1 MASTPLELAKVAA
14 GAADEKKATDILLL
28 DISNVSDIADY
39 FLICTAANNPQMDA
53 IVDGIKEKVR
63 VNCQEKPL
71 ACEGRANATWVL
83 LDYGPVVCHVFKP
96 ESRDYF
102 RLERLWGE
110 GSRVDLDLEGAM
122 PASDLD
128 LVMAE
133 AAADGDVTPAE
144 D

>member
-1 MASTPLELAKVAA
+1 MHGIYTPRAREGRGRRGGREEGDRHPSARHLERL
-14 GAADEKKATDILLL
+14 
-28 DISNVSDIADY
+28 
-39 FLICTAANNPQMDA
+39 
-53 IVDGIKEKVR
+53 
-63 VNCQEKPL
+63 CQEKPL

-110 GSRVDLDLEGAM
+110 GSRVELDLEGAM

-133 AAADGDVTPAE
+133 ASADGDATPAE